1 MLNVLLRHVMQFL
14 RVALSEGWLPAQHDS
29 GEQTLPAYLNA
40 LADAEAAERA
50 RSAKPYTVP
59 YPQVFVGRVLATFLG
74 ALLLDPAAGL
84 HVLYEVGQVAEAHR
98 FRDLTDGWSARPFA
112 N

>member
-40 LADAEAAERA
+40 LADAEAAVGA

-59 YPQVFVGRVLATFLG
+59 YPQVFVGCVLATFLR
-74 ALLLDPAAGL
+74 AKLLDPAAGL
-84 HVLYEVGQVAEAHR
+84 HVL
-98 FRDLTDGWSARPFA
+98 
-112 N
+112 